1 MDKILF
7 IDDAQI
13 ASSCDVVRCIHP
25 ARKYENPVL
34 TSDRAWEGQE
44 TILGTVLKEGDQY
57 RMWYQTFATAVDPDG
72 VDSYHRSFHLYA
84 ESDDGLAW
92 SKPELGLAEDLMGSR
107 ANNITLVRP
116 AFRRDL
122 NPSVLHTPDAPD
134 GHAYRM
140 FSYGAGY
147 IPTALTTR
155 SRASPW
161 PSTTR
166 MDECASS
173 NRLAPARA
181 CSPGRPRRSRRR
193 GSCCPMSIPP
203 QGNSWTCTVWLP
215 RLSLPLSSTRS
226 RIKQETCRPGQRPE
240 IRLAAPLRETV
251 PLPDSATA
259 R

>member
-72 VDSYHRSFHLYA
+72 VDSYHRSLHLYA

-147 IPTALTTR
+147 ELPYDGHFVTYSDDGLRWGGSGPLTPVIPGYGDTGWFIYDDADEVFRALLTYQRWETELF
-155 SRASPW
+155 
-161 PSTTR
+161 ST
-166 MDECASS
+166 
-173 NRLAPARA
+173 
-181 CSPGRPRRSRRR
+181 
-193 GSCCPMSIPP
+193 
-203 QGNSWTCTVWLP
+203 Q
-215 RLSLPLSSTRS
+215 
-226 RIKQETCRPGQRPE
+226 
-240 IRLAAPLRETV
+240 
-251 PLPDSATA
+251 SADGLE
-259 R
+259 